1 MIKKGINNNYNI
13 IILYPPSPP
22 PPPPLNLCIRWGD
35 AAGLVRLHL
44 LCYPESDLAELL
56 KEQTQS
62 LDKAT
67 DNDLIEVCMQCS
79 LSQELIS
86 LSLSHSQAFW
96 KWVGDASQLKQ
107 DNEQD
112 SGHDK
117 NNDRGH
123 TSNGAL

>member
-1 MIKKGINNNYNI
+1 M
-13 IILYPPSPP
+13 
-22 PPPPLNLCIRWGD
+22 
-35 AAGLVRLHL
+35 RLHL
-44 LCYPESDLAELL
+44 LCYPESDLAQLL

-62 LDKAT
+62 LDEAT

-79 LSQELIS
+79 LSLDGKRAELS
-86 LSLSHSQAFW
+86 LSLSQTFW
-96 KWVGDASQLKQ
+96 KWVGGTSQLKQ

-112 SGHDK
+112 IGHDK